1 MLNVVEKKEQCLL
14 MNVMHYHQAHYK
26 YLTSFPKDYRE
37 GICDLSTFIGMV
49 KERQESMP
57 KHFLM

>member
-26 YLTSFPKDYRE
+26 IPDKFSQGL
-37 GICDLSTFIGMV
+37 
-49 KERQESMP
+49 
-57 KHFLM
+57 